1 MPTFKPGE
9 RIICIAEEGRLERNS
24 RYTYLC
30 ISPIDPEKIFL
41 LESPDHHYPSRS
53 FKGTGKI
60 AAPQQYLLLGRD
72 TFNNHVSR
80 VFLNTQEL
88 NESMRHTPM
97 SVFNITQVPFPLHDK
112 PKVQDEPF

>member
-9 RIICIAEEGRLERNS
+9 RIICIEKESRLERNS

-41 LESPDHHYPSRS
+41 LESPSNHYPSRS

-60 AAPQQYLLLGRD
+60 AAPQQYHLLGRD
-72 TFNNHVSR
+72 TSNNNVSR
-80 VFLNTQEL
+80 VFRNIREL
-88 NESMRHTPM
+88 NGFMRRTPM
-97 SVFNITQVPFPLHDK
+97 SVFNITQVPFPLHNK